1 MATAK
6 KPTAADRKKFQAI
19 LEDERDRLTA
29 MLRAHEQEI
38 EDARLAETAADRD
51 ADPENAD
58 AGAMRY
64 EMQKELAVDLNA
76 RDLLAKV
83 TDALGRIEDKS
94 YGVCEDCGEPIPKA
108 RLDAIPY
115 ANLCVNCAS
124 QRR

>member
-1 MATAK
+1 MAAK
-6 KPTAADRKKFQAI
+6 KPTAADRKKFKAI
-19 LEDERDRLTA
+19 LEEEQARLTGV
-29 MLRAHEQEI
+29 LRAHEIEI
-38 EDARLAETAADRD
+38 EEARLAETSADRD

-83 TDALGRIEDKS
+83 NDALARIEQKT
-94 YGVCEDCGEPIPKA
+94 YGICEDCGTPIPKA

-115 ANLCVNCAS
+115 AHLCVSCAS
-124 QRR
+124 ARR